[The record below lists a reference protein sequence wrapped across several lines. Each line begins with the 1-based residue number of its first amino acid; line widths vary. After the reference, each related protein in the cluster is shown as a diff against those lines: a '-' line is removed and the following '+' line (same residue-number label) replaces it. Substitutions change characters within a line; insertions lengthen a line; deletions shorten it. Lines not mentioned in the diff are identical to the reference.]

1 MSVTVILDATA
12 VRAYARLEGVA
23 VGELIRTVD
32 EDGDLVG
39 VPVLVLVDVWPD
51 LDQPQREMVTDLF
64 SREGGPVVVLPMHAE
79 QVPAV
84 ADTARQIGYGTAQ
97 AVGAVRDLGA
107 TLATYDPAP
116 TAGLLDPYDVLTL
129 S

>member
-1 MSVTVILDATA
+1 VSVTVILDATA
-12 VRAYARLEGVA
+12 ILAYARLEGVA

-39 VPVLVLVDVWPD
+39 VPVLVLVDVWPV
-51 LDQPQREMVTDLF
+51 LDQPQREMVTDLI
-64 SREGGPVVVLPMHAE
+64 SREGGPVVGIPMYAE

-84 ADTARQIGYGTAQ
+84 ADAARQVGYAVAQ
-97 AVGAVRDLGA
+97 TVAAARELGA
-107 TLATYDPAP
+107 TLATYDPAT